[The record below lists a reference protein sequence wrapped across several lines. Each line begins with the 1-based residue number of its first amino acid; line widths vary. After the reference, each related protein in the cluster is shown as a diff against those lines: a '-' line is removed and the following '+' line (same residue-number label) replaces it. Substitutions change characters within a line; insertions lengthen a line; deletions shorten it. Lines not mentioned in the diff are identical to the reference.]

1 MKLSL
6 LLILFMTVSCSS
18 VKPGKAY
25 VETKEYQS
33 RPKITQSY
41 YKDGNKSLSD
51 DQIKNLLS
59 QKVELSKSLKIA
71 VVKLGHEFNLTTIG
85 YSHDKGQQTMVI
97 KDELV
102 NSFEKIKGPTK
113 RIKEIA
119 LVPKIIMPNN
129 PNLEN
134 LRDVAA
140 IMQADIV
147 LVLDTKSKTDSKFH
161 IHKENEAKAVATVE
175 AIALDV
181 KTGVIPFTS
190 IATNSAHLKE
200 DHDFN
205 NDELYLRAMIE
216 AENRAINEIAEN
228 LGNYFN

>member
-18 VKPGKAY
+18 MKPGKAY
-25 VETKEYQS
+25 VETKEYKE

-51 DQIKNLLS
+51 GQIKNLLS
-59 QKVELSKSLKIA
+59 QKVELSKNLKIA
-71 VVKLGHEFNLTTIG
+71 VVKLGHESNLTTMG
-85 YSHDKGQQTMVI
+85 YSQYQRQQGLVI
-97 KDELV
+97 KDSMVEF
-102 NSFEKIKGPTK
+102 FEKLKGPTK

-119 LVPKIIMPNN
+119 MVPEIIMPNN

-147 LVLDTKSKTDSKFH
+147 LVLQTKSRTDSKFH
-161 IHKENEAKAVATVE
+161 IHKKNEAKAVATVE
-175 AIALDV
+175 AIALDI

-190 IATNSAHLKE
+190 IATNSAHIKE
-200 DHDFN
+200 DKDFSN
-205 NDELYLRAMIE
+205 EELYLRATIE
-216 AENRAINEIAEN
+216 AENKAINEIAEN
-228 LGNYFN
+228 LGSYFN